1 MVLSVKTGFR
11 SHPVMGRDASGGPFD
26 EATLLLYELNR
37 AVLSSPLERLELTS
51 PSASIISSAD
61 CSVCQQRKSLV
72 VTQTGPNHYSI
83 AIIGAGPGGLS
94 AAARAARLG
103 LSHVLLEK
111 GEVGN
116 TIFQYQLRKHVM
128 AEPQKLPLRAEI
140 DFAAGSREQILQV
153 WNGQSQRLGVNVRRA
168 EVKKIEKKGEVFE
181 IAHDAGVV
189 TAERVVLAIGM
200 QGSPRLLPAEGAN
213 LPHVSYTL
221 SDPDAFEGK
230 HIVVVGAGDAAIEN
244 ALALCEKNTV
254 SLINRTAEFARAKDA
269 NVAKILEAFNSRKIR
284 YFSDAEVQRVTGD
297 SLSVSTPQED
307 VTIPCDQVIVRIGC
321 IMPRAFLEKCGVTF
335 PNADP
340 TASPVVNNLYEST
353 VPGLFIIGALI
364 GYPLIKQAMNQ
375 GYEVIEH
382 IRGAPILPADQPMVE
397 ERLKILPGT
406 VEEKLRL
413 IREALPLFRELS
425 EPQLREL
432 ILESTLQ
439 RRSSGETIFKK
450 NDYTD
455 TFFSIISGSVE
466 IDIAQDRKVQL
477 RAGHYFGEMGL
488 ISGRRRTAT
497 VRASEESFLIETPRK
512 QILKLLSSDDTVKA
526 KIDREFL
533 FRALQTKIFPQS
545 DPELLASLL
554 DRMKLRRY
562 KRGEVIFREG
572 DVGDQL
578 YVIRKGSVKIS
589 RRNRE
594 GQDVV
599 QTYIAAGNY
608 LGEMALLSEESMPR
622 TATVTTV
629 VPCEVVTLGK
639 EDFLR
644 VIRANHSEYERFSRV
659 ARARRVENVV
669 VNQNVAR
676 GALLDFL
683 FTQGIT
689 DAENFLAIDSDRC
702 VSCDNCEAA
711 CAATHGGFS
720 RLDRKGGKSFASIQ
734 IPVSCRHCENPLCMI
749 DCPPDALSRQP
760 NGEVVIRDSCIGCG
774 NCTRNCPYG
783 VIQLVY
789 DKAPTTGFSL
799 LSLFSRSG
807 KGEKGPAKA
816 AKCDMCHTLPGGPAC
831 VRSCPTGA
839 AIRVNPSTFM
849 TIVKAK
855 EA

>member
-1 MVLSVKTGFR
+1 M
-11 SHPVMGRDASGGPFD
+11 
-26 EATLLLYELNR
+26 
-37 AVLSSPLERLELTS
+37 
-51 PSASIISSAD
+51 
-61 CSVCQQRKSLV
+61 
-72 VTQTGPNHYSI
+72 VTQPPPNHYSI

-103 LSHVLLEK
+103 ISHVLLEK
-111 GEVGN
+111 GEVAN
-116 TIFQYQLRKHVM
+116 TIFEYQLRKHVM

-140 DFAAGSREQILQV
+140 DFTAGTRETILEV
-153 WNGQSQRLGVNVRRA
+153 WHRQSQQLGINVQRV
-168 EVKKIEKKGEVFE
+168 EVKRIEKKGHLFE
-181 IAHDAGVV
+181 IGHGGGVL
-189 TAERVVLAIGM
+189 TAERVVLAIGV
-200 QGSPRLLPAEGAN
+200 QGSPRLLPAEGAA
-213 LPHVSYTL
+213 LSHVSYTL
-221 SDPDAFEGK
+221 TDPDAFEGK

-244 ALALCEKNTV
+244 ALALSEHNKV
-254 SLINRTAEFARAKDA
+254 SLINRSAEFARAKDA
-269 NVAKILEAFNSRKIR
+269 NVAKILDAFNTGKVRFFPDS
-284 YFSDAEVQRVTGD
+284 EVQRVMPD
-297 SLSVSTPQED
+297 SLIVSTPQGD
-307 VTIPCDQVIVRIGC
+307 VTIPCDRVIVRIGC
-321 IMPRAFLEKCGVTF
+321 IMPRGFLEKCGVTF

-340 TASPVVNNLYEST
+340 TASPTVNHIYESS

-397 ERLKILPGT
+397 ERLQILPGT

-413 IREALPLFRELS
+413 MRESLPLFRELS

-432 ILESTLQ
+432 ILESNLQ
-439 RRSSGETIFKK
+439 KRKSGEKIFEK

-466 IDIAQDRKVQL
+466 IDIGKDEKKRV
-477 RAGHYFGEMGL
+477 RAGHFFGEMGL

-497 VRASEESFLIETPRK
+497 VRAAEESYLLETPRK
-512 QILKLLSSDDTVKA
+512 QMLKLMSSDDTVKA

-533 FRALQTKIFPQS
+533 FRALETKIFPHT
-545 DPELLASLL
+545 DPQLLASLL
-554 DRMKLRRY
+554 DRTKLRRF
-562 KRGEVIFREG
+562 KRGEVVFREG

-589 RRNRE
+589 RKNRE
-594 GQDVV
+594 GHDVV

-608 LGEMALLSEESMPR
+608 LGEMALLSEEPMPR

-629 VPCEVVTLGK
+629 VPCEMITLAK
-639 EDFLR
+639 DDFLR
-644 VIRANHSEYERFSRV
+644 VIRANPAEYERFSSV
-659 ARARRVENVV
+659 ARARRIENVV
-669 VNQNVAR
+669 VNQNAAR

-689 DAENFLAIDSDRC
+689 DAENFLVIDSDRC
-702 VSCDNCEAA
+702 ISCDNCEAA
-711 CAATHGGFS
+711 CAVTHDGYS

-789 DKAPTTGFSL
+789 DQPPSKGFSL
-799 LSLFSRSG
+799 LSIFSRG
-807 KGEKGPAKA
+807 KRGEKGPAKA
-816 AKCDMCHTLPGGPAC
+816 AKCDMCHSLPGGPAC

-839 AIRVNPSTFM
+839 AIRVNPSTFLSVM
-849 TIVKAK
+849 KAK